1 MKSLQAK
8 INEGFY
14 KNAGGMIQPQT
25 KDELVNE
32 IKIRLVRKQYNL
44 NDIDTSK
51 ITDMSNLFY
60 TFKEYDLSKLDV
72 SKWDTSSVRDM
83 IFMFDECS
91 NFNCDLSNWDTSN
104 VDNMAYMF
112 ENCFKFNCDLSGWNV
127 RKVKYMDDMFKF
139 SDMDELPSWYKG

>member
-1 MKSLQAK
+1 MKSLQ
-8 INEGFY
+8 NRLYEGFY
-14 KNAGGMIQPQT
+14 KNAGGMVQPQT

-32 IKIRLVRKQYNL
+32 IRTRLDRGQYNL

-72 SKWDTSSVRDM
+72 SKWNTSNVRTM

-91 NFNCDLSNWDTSN
+91 NFNCDLSEWDTSN

-112 ENCFKFNCDLSGWNV
+112 ENCFKFNCDLSKWDV
-127 RKVKYMDDMFKF
+127 SKVLNMNDMLK
-139 SDMDELPSWYKG
+139 K